1 MKFAVIGGDRRSAWL
16 CALLEGDGHR
26 VYTYALEKAE
36 LPKEV
41 PKAGCLQGCVY
52 GADWVILPTPAERGG
67 VLNAPYSSEQL
78 RLEEIISA
86 LWPGQVLCGG
96 KLSQSTAVGAVRAG
110 LQVVDLMQ
118 RRDFAVGNAAI
129 TAEGAAELMMKS
141 GERCLWGSRVLV
153 TGWGR
158 VAKILAL
165 RLYALGALVTVAAR
179 KDGDRA
185 MARALGLD
193 SCDFDGIYE
202 QAEEF
207 DFVANTV
214 PARVLEDDLLALLRP
229 DAVLLELASPPGGF
243 DAEQA
248 RSLGLP
254 VLAAPG
260 LPGVYAPYTAAEL
273 MRETIYTII
282 SDGQPLRRSLGEHQA
297 ADADNRAARCDHHS
311 RGGTARPAR
320 TDGGDGHCAVH
331 GEYSC
336 KACKRRDRHRRHY
349 GGKGAPA
356 KRTTACDS
364 LFDKRRTFRFGGEHR
379 QAPQPQECVLRTVQ
393 AG

>member
-1 MKFAVIGGDRRSAWL
+1 
-16 CALLEGDGHR
+16 
-26 VYTYALEKAE
+26 
-36 LPKEV
+36 
-41 PKAGCLQGCVY
+41 
-52 GADWVILPTPAERGG
+52 
-67 VLNAPYSSEQL
+67 
-78 RLEEIISA
+78 
-86 LWPGQVLCGG
+86 
-96 KLSQSTAVGAVRAG
+96 
-110 LQVVDLMQ
+110 
-118 RRDFAVGNAAI
+118 
-129 TAEGAAELMMKS
+129 MKS

-193 SCDFDGIYE
+193 SCGFDGIYE

-273 MRETIYTII
+273 MRETIYTVI
-282 SDGQPLRRSLGEHQA
+282 SE
-297 ADADNRAARCDHHS
+297 
-311 RGGTARPAR
+311 
-320 TDGGDGHCAVH
+320 GD
-331 GEYSC
+331 E
-336 KACKRRDRHRRHY
+336 
-349 GGKGAPA
+349 
-356 KRTTACDS
+356 
-364 LFDKRRTFRFGGEHR
+364 
-379 QAPQPQECVLRTVQ
+379 
-393 AG
+393 

>member
-67 VLNAPYSSEQL
+67 MLNAPYSSEQL

-214 PARVLEDDLLALLRP
+214 PARVLEDALLALLRP

-273 MRETIYTII
+273 MRETIYTVI
-282 SDGQPLRRSLGEHQA
+282 SE
-297 ADADNRAARCDHHS
+297 
-311 RGGTARPAR
+311 
-320 TDGGDGHCAVH
+320 GD
-331 GEYSC
+331 E
-336 KACKRRDRHRRHY
+336 
-349 GGKGAPA
+349 
-356 KRTTACDS
+356 
-364 LFDKRRTFRFGGEHR
+364 
-379 QAPQPQECVLRTVQ
+379 
-393 AG
+393 

>member
-1 MKFAVIGGDRRSAWL
+1 
-16 CALLEGDGHR
+16 
-26 VYTYALEKAE
+26 
-36 LPKEV
+36 
-41 PKAGCLQGCVY
+41 
-52 GADWVILPTPAERGG
+52 
-67 VLNAPYSSEQL
+67 
-78 RLEEIISA
+78 
-86 LWPGQVLCGG
+86 
-96 KLSQSTAVGAVRAG
+96 
-110 LQVVDLMQ
+110 MQ
-118 RRDFAVGNAAI
+118 RREFAVGNAAI

-202 QAEEF
+202 QAEVF

-248 RSLGLP
+248 RSLNLP

-273 MRETIYTII
+273 MRETIYTVI
-282 SDGQPLRRSLGEHQA
+282 SE
-297 ADADNRAARCDHHS
+297 
-311 RGGTARPAR
+311 
-320 TDGGDGHCAVH
+320 GD
-331 GEYSC
+331 E
-336 KACKRRDRHRRHY
+336 
-349 GGKGAPA
+349 
-356 KRTTACDS
+356 
-364 LFDKRRTFRFGGEHR
+364 
-379 QAPQPQECVLRTVQ
+379 
-393 AG
+393 

>member
-1 MKFAVIGGDRRSAWL
+1 
-16 CALLEGDGHR
+16 
-26 VYTYALEKAE
+26 
-36 LPKEV
+36 
-41 PKAGCLQGCVY
+41 
-52 GADWVILPTPAERGG
+52 
-67 VLNAPYSSEQL
+67 
-78 RLEEIISA
+78 
-86 LWPGQVLCGG
+86 
-96 KLSQSTAVGAVRAG
+96 
-110 LQVVDLMQ
+110 
-118 RRDFAVGNAAI
+118 
-129 TAEGAAELMMKS
+129 MMKS

-202 QAEEF
+202 QAEVF

-248 RSLGLP
+248 RSLNLP

-273 MRETIYTII
+273 MRETIYTVI
-282 SDGQPLRRSLGEHQA
+282 SE
-297 ADADNRAARCDHHS
+297 
-311 RGGTARPAR
+311 
-320 TDGGDGHCAVH
+320 GD
-331 GEYSC
+331 E
-336 KACKRRDRHRRHY
+336 
-349 GGKGAPA
+349 
-356 KRTTACDS
+356 
-364 LFDKRRTFRFGGEHR
+364 
-379 QAPQPQECVLRTVQ
+379 
-393 AG
+393 